1 MSEQALVFGVFENL
15 DNATIC
21 IAALHKAGFKEAA
34 INIVGKDCREFK
46 YVSAKIHN
54 PTKRAFL
61 WFGSIGALAGLYVGP
76 MLAPTIPYVVSFQV
90 ITTIMASVSSGIILA
105 YMGQFMAAFLHAD
118 TPQYYA
124 NVYQGDLEHGAAL
137 ISVEAES
144 MEERLR
150 AATIFEEHE
159 AVEIVSRRAAPGP
172 VIALDPACELQ
183 QSQNQPMSA
192 AA

>member
-15 DNATIC
+15 DKATSC
-21 IAALHKAGFKEAA
+21 IAALHKAGFKEAD

-54 PTKRAFL
+54 PTKRAFV

-105 YMGQFMAAFLHAD
+105 YMGQFMAAFLHAN

-124 NVYQGDLEHGAAL
+124 NVYEGDLDQGAAL

-144 MEERLR
+144 MAKRLE
-150 AATIFEEHE
+150 ASKIFEEQQ
-159 AVEIVSRRAAPGP
+159 AVEIISRRAVQGP
-172 VIALDPACELQ
+172 VIGLEPAKVQ
-183 QSQNQPMSA
+183 QGQNQPMPA